1 MMIQQSSKIPKN
13 IIQNII
19 PVIQNMPKSSK
30 IIMSSISWCQR
41 IPKARFG
48 AAASDRQ
55 GRRRFHCGLCG
66 LRKRPQSA
74 AALERGPATHR
85 GERPFFEYSELFF
98 LGIFNGFHIF
108 GETPW

>member
-98 LGIFNGFHIF
+98 F
-108 GETPW
+108 GDFQWFSHFR